1 MDSTLYDEFG
11 NYIGPS
17 LSDDGSQEEEDDF
30 EDEEESEGDDDE
42 EAADRD
48 GGDAMDAVDTGAAGP
63 SSTAIV
69 LHEDKKYYPT
79 AEEVYGEGVETLV
92 MDEDAQPLE
101 VPIVARA
108 KETKFEV
115 LESGGLESKYPLEFM
130 ASLMGNPELTRN
142 VAVAGHLHHGKTVLL
157 DTLITET
164 HYTRHESRS
173 NQKQMR
179 YTDSRL
185 DEQTREIS
193 IKMTP
198 VTLVLQSLKGKS
210 YLMNLLDTPGHLNFA
225 DEVTA
230 AIQTADGCL
239 LCVDAVEGV
248 MLGTE
253 QVIKQ
258 ALLQRVPLV
267 LCTKLDRLITEL
279 KVPPKDAYIK
289 LRHIVDECNQL
300 LDTLGGT
307 AANAFQKRFDPALGN
322 VAFSCG
328 LHNFSFT
335 LQSFAHLYT
344 SHSTAVFDYRDF
356 AARMWGDIY
365 FHKSTRAF
373 RRTPEDPEDNRTFIT
388 VSFFPLHACYLFLP
402 FVGMLKPLDAGHS
415 GQHPPREC
423 ECCMRTQ
430 CRVVD
435 NIQPHP
441 DIFLRHRFHQRHF

>member
-1 MDSTLYDEFG
+1 MDSTQMYDEFG
-11 NYIGPS
+11 NYIGPE
-17 LSDDGSQEEEDDF
+17 LSDDDESAEDDDEDDEED
-30 EDEEESEGDDDE
+30 SGGDDDE
-42 EAADRD
+42 EAADGD
-48 GGDAMDAVDTGAAGP
+48 GGEAMEATDTGAAEP

-69 LHEDKKYYPT
+69 LHEDKKYYPS

-101 VPIVARA
+101 VPIVAPA

-115 LESGGLESKYPLEFM
+115 LESDGLESKYPLEFM

-157 DTLITET
+157 DTLVSET
-164 HYTRHESRS
+164 HHTRHETRS

-198 VTLVLQSLKGKS
+198 ITLVLQTLKGKS

-253 QVIKQ
+253 QVVKQ

-267 LCTKLDRLITEL
+267 LCITKLDRLITEL

-300 LDTLGGT
+300 LDTLGGGST
-307 AANAFQKRFDPALGN
+307 YQKKFDPALGN

-356 AARMWGDIY
+356 AARLWGDIY
-365 FHKSTRAF
+365 FHQSTRGF
-373 RRTPEDPEDNRTFIT
+373 RRSPEDAEDNRTFIT
-388 VSFFPLHACYLFLP
+388 VRLSC
-402 FVGMLKPLDAGHS
+402 LK
-415 GQHPPREC
+415 
-423 ECCMRTQ
+423 
-430 CRVVD
+430 
-435 NIQPHP
+435 
-441 DIFLRHRFHQRHF
+441 

>member
-11 NYIGPS
+11 NYVGPA
-17 LSDDGSQEEEDDF
+17 LSDGSEEDEDDD
-30 EDEEESEGDDDE
+30 EDEEESEDEDE
-42 EAADRD
+42 EDDAEGD
-48 GGDAMDAVDTGAAGP
+48 GRAEMDATDTGAAEP

-79 AEEVYGEGVETLV
+79 AEEVYGEDVETLV

-101 VPIVARA
+101 VPIVAPA

-115 LESGGLESKYPLEFM
+115 LESDGLESKYPLEFM

-142 VAVAGHLHHGKTVLL
+142 VAVAGHLHHGKTCLL
-157 DTLITET
+157 DTLIYET
-164 HYTRHESRS
+164 HHTRHETRS

-179 YTDSRL
+179 YTDSRI
-185 DEQTREIS
+185 DEQIREIS

-198 VTLVLQSLKGKS
+198 VTLVLQTLKGKS
-210 YLMNLLDTPGHLNFA
+210 YLVNLLDTPGHLNFA
-225 DEVTA
+225 DEVTS

-253 QVIKQ
+253 QVVKQ

-267 LCTKLDRLITEL
+267 LCITKLDRLITEL
-279 KVPPKDAYIK
+279 KIPPKDAYIK

-300 LDTLGGT
+300 LETFGGS
-307 AANAFQKRFDPALGN
+307 NATSFQKRFDPALGN

-356 AARMWGDIY
+356 AARLWGDIY

-373 RRTPEDPEDNRTFIT
+373 RRSTEDPDDNRTFVT
-388 VSFFPLHACYLFLP
+388 VCSGHMFFSLPVQCCCVLHALNIKTFL
-402 FVGMLKPLDAGHS
+402 L
-415 GQHPPREC
+415 
-423 ECCMRTQ
+423 
-430 CRVVD
+430 
-435 NIQPHP
+435 
-441 DIFLRHRFHQRHF
+441 